1 MRMAATPLV
10 RGASLFNRPQ
20 TLPQW
25 AKHSPLYDGNDPMHH
40 TTHTAS
46 AENALLDR
54 AQADLC
60 GVSQEP
66 QLDNSSPGMLDKPT
80 FLMNCPFSFSTD
92 QPNNAWMYELDDD
105 KRKVDRDR
113 AISQFGQLYNHVAS
127 DALVF
132 LLPTPAGCK
141 LQDLVFTAN
150 LGLVLEHLPGRN
162 TVVISNYTSE
172 PRVGEAELGE
182 RFFRS
187 MGYETVVSPYKF
199 EGEAEL
205 KHLYDDVYIGGYGM
219 RSDPKAYEWMEAEF
233 GMRIVKVRE
242 VDDHLYHLDCS
253 IFPITSDDTL
263 VCTELFEK
271 DEIKALEEVTNIINV
286 SVDAAYSG
294 ICNSVRFHNSV
305 LNSSHLH
312 TLRAGTEEYMTEL
325 KKNRELEDIVV
336 QLGLETC
343 YFNLSEYHKGG
354 ALLSCMMMHLNRR
367 AYAFSLI

>member
-1 MRMAATPLV
+1 
-10 RGASLFNRPQ
+10 
-20 TLPQW
+20 
-25 AKHSPLYDGNDPMHH
+25 MHH
-40 TTHTAS
+40 TTNPAPAGGILLDRVRAGSSGAEGTTAS
-46 AENALLDR
+46 AAPEV
-54 AQADLC
+54 Q
-60 GVSQEP
+60 P
-66 QLDNSSPGMLDKPT
+66 DNSSPGMLDKPA

-92 QPNNAWMYELDDD
+92 QPNNAWMYELDGEA
-105 KRKVDRDR
+105 RKVDKDR
-113 AISQFGQLYNHVAS
+113 AMSQFAQLYNHVAS

-132 LLPTPAGCK
+132 LLPTPAGCR

-150 LGLVLEHLPGRN
+150 LGIVLEHVPGRN

-172 PRVGEAELGE
+172 PRIGEAEIGE

-187 MGYETVVSPYKF
+187 MGYETVVSPHKF

-205 KHLYDDVYIGGYGM
+205 KHLYEDVYIGGYGQ
-219 RSDPKAYEWMEAEF
+219 RSDLKAYDWMEAEF
-233 GMRIVKVRE
+233 GMQIVRVRE
-242 VDDHLYHLDCS
+242 TDEHLYHLDCS

-263 VCTELFEK
+263 VCTELFDA
-271 DEIKALEEVTNIINV
+271 DEIKKLEEVTNIISV
-286 SVDAAYSG
+286 SADAAYSG

-343 YFNLSEYHKGG
+343 YFNLSEYYKGG
-354 ALLSCMMMHLNRR
+354 ALLSCAMMHLNRR